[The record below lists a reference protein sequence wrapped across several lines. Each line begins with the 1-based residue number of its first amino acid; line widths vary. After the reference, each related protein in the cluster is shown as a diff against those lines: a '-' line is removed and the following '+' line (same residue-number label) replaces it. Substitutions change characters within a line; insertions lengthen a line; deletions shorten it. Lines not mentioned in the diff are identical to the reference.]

1 MTAQIKERLIING
14 KEYGMATEP
23 LAVYLQE
30 LQPKPKLILF
40 STACWRG
47 YIGSWE
53 LINNQLYLVAFSGKI
68 EDDNNIVNVGLD
80 YLFPGKVRVYARWFS
95 GIIRVPHGKVLK
107 YVHADYLTEYEKEY
121 LLEFREGNLIDNK
134 AKGD

>member
-1 MTAQIKERLIING
+1 MTAQLKERLIIDG

-23 LAVYLQE
+23 LAAYLKE

-53 LINNQLYLVAFSGKI
+53 LINNQLYLIDFSGKI
-68 EDDNNIVNVGLD
+68 EDGNDIIDVGLD
-80 YLFPGKVRVYARWFS
+80 YLFPGKERVYAQWFS
-95 GIIRVPHGKVLK
+95 GTDRVPHGKVTK
-107 YVHADYLTEYEKEY
+107 YVHADYLSEYEKEFA
-121 LLEFREGNLIDNK
+121 LEFKEGNLIDYK
-134 AKGD
+134 VIRI

>member
-1 MTAQIKERLIING
+1 MTAQLKERLIILG

-30 LQPKPKLILF
+30 LQAKPKLILF

-53 LINNQLYLVAFSGKI
+53 LLNNKLYLVDFSGKI
-68 EDDNNIVNVGLD
+68 NDDNKIVDVGLD
-80 YLFPGKVRVYARWFS
+80 YLFPGRERVFAKWFS
-95 GIIRVPHGKVLK
+95 GTIRVPHGKVTN
-107 YVHADYLTEYEKEY
+107 YIHAGYLTEYEAEF
-121 LLEFREGNLIDNK
+121 LLEFKEGNLIDDK
-134 AKGD
+134 QR

>member
-1 MTAQIKERLIING
+1 MTAQIKERLLIDG
-14 KEYGMATEP
+14 EEYGMATEP

-53 LINNQLYLVAFSGKI
+53 LINNRLYLVDFSGKI
-68 EDDNNIVNVGLD
+68 EDEKIVDVGLD
-80 YLFPGKVRVYARWFS
+80 YLFPGKKRVFAQWFS
-95 GIIRVPHGKVLK
+95 GTIRVPHGKVIK
-107 YVHADYLTEYEKEY
+107 YVHADYLTEYEDEFLLKFKE
-121 LLEFREGNLIDNK
+121 GSLIDIK
-134 AKGD
+134 KKGV